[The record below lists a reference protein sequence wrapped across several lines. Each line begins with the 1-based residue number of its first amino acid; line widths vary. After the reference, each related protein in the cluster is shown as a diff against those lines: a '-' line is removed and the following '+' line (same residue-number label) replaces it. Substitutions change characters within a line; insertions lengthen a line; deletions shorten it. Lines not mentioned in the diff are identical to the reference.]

1 MKRVLILDGEHRIAL
16 ALAKAFHRR
25 GYGVDLASTKPLPR
39 GFFSRYC
46 HRKIRYRPDD
56 LSSLILAIHEQP
68 YSLIVPV
75 LDASYSVAYELI
87 DRGIQGMMP
96 LPPKTLFDAMQ
107 DKASALSMLQAYG
120 QAIPAT
126 YRIEEFMAL
135 RNNHGI
141 KNESQRFLIK
151 PRISSSARG
160 IVVFEGTLG
169 FDAAYEQYQKQ
180 TQDLSGK
187 FDGCVLRDPIVQEY
201 VDGEN
206 FSLNMIFRN
215 GKLYFRQLVHHMRYY
230 PNTFGSPIRSRTFSD
245 NSSLLESLAR
255 FFETIGWH
263 GVVHC
268 DLIRTH
274 HEGEYRVN
282 EVNPRFWGT
291 MSNTL
296 QSGADIVTALEALSQ
311 DTVSPPMISPTDYGY
326 EYRHL
331 FFGEIAY
338 LYRSKHKCAAFR
350 ELVTRPGDRKIF
362 WGFDPT
368 DPGPLAAQLINLFTH
383 KEVI

>member
-1 MKRVLILDGEHRIAL
+1 MKRALILNGEHRIAL

-25 GYGVDLASTKPLPR
+25 GYRVDLASTKPLPR

-46 HRKIRYRPDD
+46 RWKIRYRPDD
-56 LSSLILAIHEQP
+56 LSSLVTAIQKEP
-68 YSLIVPV
+68 PCLVVPV
-75 LDASYSVAYELI
+75 LDPSYSVAYELI
-87 DRGIQGMMP
+87 DRGIAGIMP
-96 LPPKTLFDAMQ
+96 LPPRTLFDAMQ
-107 DKASALSMLQAYG
+107 DKASALFMLQAHG

-126 YRIEEFMAL
+126 YRLEDFIAK
-135 RNNHGI
+135 RDQGGI
-141 KNESQRFLIK
+141 SHASQRFLIK

-160 IVVFEGTLG
+160 IVVFEGPLG
-169 FDAAYEQYQKQ
+169 FEAAYEQYLKQ
-180 TQDLSGK
+180 TQDISGK
-187 FDGCVLRDPIVQEY
+187 FDGCVLQHPIVQEY

-206 FSLNMIFRN
+206 FSLNMIFRR

-230 PNTFGSPIRSRTFSD
+230 PETFGSPIRSRTSSD
-245 NSSLLESLAR
+245 NSSRLESLVC
-255 FFETIGWH
+255 FFEKIGWH

-274 HEGEYRVN
+274 REGEYLVN

-296 QSGADIVTALEALSQ
+296 QSGVDIVTALEALSQ
-311 DTVSPPMISPTDYGY
+311 DTVSPLIAPTDFGY

-338 LYRSKHKCAAFR
+338 LYRSKHKWTAFK
-350 ELVTRPGDRKIF
+350 ELVTPPSDRKIF
-362 WGFDPT
+362 WGLDPT